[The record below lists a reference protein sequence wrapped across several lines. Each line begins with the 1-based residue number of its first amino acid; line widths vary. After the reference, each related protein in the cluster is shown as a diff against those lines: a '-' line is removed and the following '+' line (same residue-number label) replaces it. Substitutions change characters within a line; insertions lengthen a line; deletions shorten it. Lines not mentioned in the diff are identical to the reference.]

1 MTQFRKSIATLLL
14 GLVAGAALA
23 DTTLLNASYDVAR
36 DVYKDYNPMFQK
48 HWKAKTGE
56 SLELKQSHGGST
68 KQVRAV
74 ADGLEADVVTMNQ
87 ANDIEFL
94 ADKGLVAKDWAKKFP
109 NNASPYTSTM
119 VFIVRKGNPKGF
131 RDWNDLAAPG
141 VQIIIPHPKNTGNG
155 RNTYLSA
162 WAWALKQPGGSDKS
176 AQEFVGK
183 LLKNAP
189 LFAAG
194 GRDATTTFMQRGLGD
209 VLITFESEAEMI
221 AKEFGKGNFEV
232 IHPSLTM
239 QTEFPV
245 AIIEKGVDK
254 KGTRKQATAY
264 LEYLW
269 SKEGQEN
276 AAQNYLR
283 PRDPELLK
291 KYAHFFPPVKTF
303 TVDEVFGGANKA
315 FATHFKDGG
324 SFDQIYVAK

>member
-1 MTQFRKSIATLLL
+1 MNTFRKSIATVLL
-14 GLVAGAALA
+14 GLVASAALA
-23 DTTLLNASYDVAR
+23 DATLLNASYDVAR

-48 HWKAKTGE
+48 YWKAKTGE
-56 SLELKQSHGGST
+56 SLELKQSHGGSS

-94 ADKGLVAKDWAKKFP
+94 ADKGLVAKDWARKFP
-109 NNASPYTSTM
+109 NSASPYTSTM

-131 RDWNDLAAPG
+131 KDWSDLAAPG

-162 WAWALKQPGGSDKS
+162 WAWALKQPGGNDKS

-245 AIIEKGVDK
+245 AIVDKVVDK

>member
-1 MTQFRKSIATLLL
+1 MNTFRKSIATVLL
-14 GLVAGAALA
+14 GLVASAALA
-23 DTTLLNASYDVAR
+23 DATLLNASYDVAR

-48 HWKAKTGE
+48 YWKAKAGE
-56 SLELKQSHGGST
+56 SLELKQSHGGSS

-94 ADKGLVAKDWAKKFP
+94 AEKGLVAKDWTKKFP

-119 VFIVRKGNPKGF
+119 VFIVRKGNPRGLK
-131 RDWNDLAAPG
+131 DWSDLAAPG

-162 WAWALKQPGGSDKS
+162 WAWALKQPGGNDKS

-194 GRDATTTFMQRGLGD
+194 GRDATTTYMQRKMGD

-221 AKEFGKGNFEV
+221 AKEFGKGEFEV
-232 IHPSLTM
+232 VYPSLTM

-245 AIIEKGVDK
+245 AIVDKVVDK